1 MGDDVRFDVLGNV
14 WFYLESKDTK
24 LSKRN
29 DINYQ
34 MGLFNDY
41 EVSFDLGAIYIP
53 KQKCNELKM
62 RKSNE
67 KGLYVCVY
75 FCTKCMVNWVCKRV
89 SMRSSQLYNRI
100 KL

>member
-14 WFYLESKDTK
+14 WFYLKLKDTK

-41 EVSFDLGAIYIP
+41 EVSFDPGAIYIP
-53 KQKCNELKM
+53 KYFQKYNELKTL
-62 RKSNE
+62 SQ
-67 KGLYVCVY
+67 
-75 FCTKCMVNWVCKRV
+75 TKN
-89 SMRSSQLYNRI
+89 I
-100 KL
+100 